1 MVEAVDT
8 NGCTVIE
15 DITVNVDS
23 CILGVDELSSDNGDL
38 QLYPNPVSEQLTID
52 FTTNATSI
60 KVYNMLGELIVEQK
74 ITNSQSSVKL
84 TVNNWK
90 SAAYNVQLH
99 RKDGS
104 VIQKTFNVVK

>member
-1 MVEAVDT
+1 
-8 NGCTVIE
+8 
-15 DITVNVDS
+15 
-23 CILGVDELSSDNGDL
+23 
-38 QLYPNPVSEQLTID
+38 
-52 FTTNATSI
+52 
-60 KVYNMLGELIVEQK
+60 MLGELIVEQK